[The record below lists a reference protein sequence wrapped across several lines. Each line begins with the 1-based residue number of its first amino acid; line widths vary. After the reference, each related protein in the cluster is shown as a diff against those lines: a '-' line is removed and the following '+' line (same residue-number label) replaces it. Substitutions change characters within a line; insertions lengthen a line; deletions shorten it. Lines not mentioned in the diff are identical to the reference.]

1 MTHGSVFSGLGGF
14 DLAAEWAGWQ
24 NKFHCEINEY
34 CNRVLKYYWP
44 NAESFKNIIT
54 SDFKKYAN
62 KIDVL
67 SGGWPCQKYS
77 IAGKKLGKEPL
88 KDHFVRVI
96 REVEAPWVVL
106 ENVYNFIGK
115 QFASEHKQLCLQ
127 LEHMEYEVQTFDIDA
142 ASCGLP
148 TMERHIWII
157 ATSDRFRQK
166 RIIEE
171 EISHI
176 QTQSRE
182 FQRINQGETNRWLL
196 PEARVCELGKGF
208 PYQLDNITISK
219 WHGESIQA
227 LGNAIPP
234 EVAYQIFK
242 TIEQMQKQNN

>member
-14 DLAAEWAGWQ
+14 DLAAEWVGWQ

-34 CNRVLKYYWP
+34 CNRILKYYWP

-54 SDFKKYAN
+54 SDFNKYAN

-77 IAGKKLGKEPL
+77 ISGKKGGKEPL

-96 REVEAPWVVL
+96 REVEAPYVVL

-115 QFASEHKQLCLQ
+115 QFASEHNQLCLQ

-166 RIIEE
+166 RVI
-171 EISHI
+171 
-176 QTQSRE
+176 
-182 FQRINQGETNRWLL
+182 
-196 PEARVCELGKGF
+196 
-208 PYQLDNITISK
+208 
-219 WHGESIQA
+219 
-227 LGNAIPP
+227 
-234 EVAYQIFK
+234 
-242 TIEQMQKQNN
+242 